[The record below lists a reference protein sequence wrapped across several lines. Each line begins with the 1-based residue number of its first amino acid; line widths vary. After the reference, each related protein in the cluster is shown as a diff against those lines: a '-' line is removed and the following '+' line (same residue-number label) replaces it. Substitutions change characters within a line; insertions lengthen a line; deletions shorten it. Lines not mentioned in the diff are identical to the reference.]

1 MTLAS
6 YLFGIVAAVLIFVV
20 VIEMLRRHQLRER
33 HATWWLIAG
42 TLALVGSVFPVT
54 VTWASRIVGVE
65 LPVNLVFFVSLIIL
79 FLVCLQQSAELT
91 SLEAKTRTL
100 VEVVAMQD
108 LRIRA
113 LEAASASGSAA
124 PAARSDHTERTEQP
138 RPAQPGQLPEAG

>member
-6 YLFGIVAAVLIFVV
+6 YLLGIVSAVLILVV
-20 VIEMLRRHQLRER
+20 VIEMLRRHHLRER

-42 TLALVGSVFPVT
+42 TLALVGSVFPIT
-54 VTWASRIVGVE
+54 VTWASQIVGVE

-91 SLEAKTRTL
+91 RLEAKTRTL
-100 VEVVAMQD
+100 VEVLALQD

-113 LEAASASGSAA
+113 LESATGSQ
-124 PAARSDHTERTEQP
+124 PAAVREDQP
-138 RPAQPGQLPEAG
+138 PVEPGKPAAG

>member
-6 YLFGIVAAVLIFVV
+6 YLFGIVAALLIFVV
-20 VIEMLRRHQLRER
+20 VIEMLRQHQLRER

-54 VTWASRIVGVE
+54 VTWASTIVGVE

-113 LEAASASGSAA
+113 LEAGTGAA
-124 PAARSDHTERTEQP
+124 PQAAS
-138 RPAQPGQLPEAG
+138 PAQQSTPVERQPPVNPGRSAV

>member
-6 YLFGIVAAVLIFVV
+6 YLLGIVSAVLILVV

-42 TLALVGSVFPVT
+42 TLALIASVFPIT
-54 VTWASRIVGVE
+54 VTWAAQVVGVE

-91 SLEAKTRTL
+91 RLETKTRTL
-100 VEVVAMQD
+100 VEVLALQE

-113 LEAASASGSAA
+113 LEAAADPQPLTTGDKRPPVDPGA
-124 PAARSDHTERTEQP
+124 PAAS
-138 RPAQPGQLPEAG
+138 